1 MREGRCW
8 KERYNGRQM
17 AQQENTSPST
27 KSSYISQ
34 ADKLGNVLITYTL
47 HRKEGKEEIM
57 EEKKIVIRY

>member
-17 AQQENTSPST
+17 AQQENMTSST

-47 HRKEGKEEIM
+47 NRKEGRKEIM
-57 EEKKIVIRY
+57 DERKIIIRC